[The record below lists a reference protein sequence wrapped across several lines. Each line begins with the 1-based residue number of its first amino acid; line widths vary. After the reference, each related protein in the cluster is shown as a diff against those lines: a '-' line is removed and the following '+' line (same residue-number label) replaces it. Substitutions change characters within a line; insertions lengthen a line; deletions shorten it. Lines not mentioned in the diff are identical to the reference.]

1 MKRKTT
7 SEKSGVDCAVLG
19 ANPRK
24 IRLGSSESLT
34 LPLAGGM
41 GTPESATP
49 VGSCS
54 TPLAPGDVSQTCPC
68 SACSIAVQ

>member
-1 MKRKTT
+1 MKGKTT

-19 ANPRK
+19 TNPRK
-24 IRLGSSESLT
+24 TRLGSSESLT

-41 GTPESATP
+41 GTPESATL
-49 VGSCS
+49 GSCS
-54 TPLAPGDVSQTCPC
+54 PPLGPGDVSQTCPC